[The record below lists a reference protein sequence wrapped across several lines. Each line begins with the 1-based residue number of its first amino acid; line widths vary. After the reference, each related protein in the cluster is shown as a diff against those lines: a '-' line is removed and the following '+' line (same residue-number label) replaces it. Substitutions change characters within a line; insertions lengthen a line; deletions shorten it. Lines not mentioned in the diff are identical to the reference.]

1 MINRC
6 AFLKLKC
13 EYVIGS
19 IQKWQRI
26 RKTCISVYQNN
37 SKAENLFKSSM
48 KILLII
54 WLKVNSTNPT
64 LCSLCKVEIQSHY
77 SFNVYWDARIFQ
89 ISILS
94 TFVFQKYEICKDVY
108 TYSSFC
114 VLVCWNFIGLLWY
127 LNPDSNSKMN
137 FFKNLNSILNS
148 WSRLIEQAHQQ
159 L

>member
-1 MINRC
+1 
-6 AFLKLKC
+6 
-13 EYVIGS
+13 
-19 IQKWQRI
+19 
-26 RKTCISVYQNN
+26 
-37 SKAENLFKSSM
+37 M
-48 KILLII
+48 KILLMI

-137 FFKNLNSILNS
+137 FSIEFNFKFLRQTYRASTPAAVICLRDGREKNQVNGEKGSHNALWTVILV
-148 WSRLIEQAHQQ
+148 H
-159 L
+159 

>member
-1 MINRC
+1 
-6 AFLKLKC
+6 
-13 EYVIGS
+13 
-19 IQKWQRI
+19 
-26 RKTCISVYQNN
+26 
-37 SKAENLFKSSM
+37 M
-48 KILLII
+48 KILLMI

-137 FFKNLNSILNS
+137 FSIEFNFKFLRQTYRASTLAAIICLRGGREKNQVNGEKGSHNALWTVILV
-148 WSRLIEQAHQQ
+148 H
-159 L
+159 